1 MTMKV
6 TNRIQDLWD
15 TGTRQA
21 QSEREPS
28 DSDKPGGWTGWL
40 ERQFSERPTLTLGIG
55 LALGVTI
62 GWLIKRR

>member
-1 MTMKV
+1 MNV
-6 TNRIQDLWD
+6 TNRIQDLWE

-21 QSEREPS
+21 VSPSRTERGQE
-28 DSDKPGGWTGWL
+28 GGGVLGWV
-40 ERQFSERPTLTLGIG
+40 ERQFAERPTLTLGLG

>member
-1 MTMKV
+1 MKV
-6 TNRIQDLWD
+6 TNRIQDVWD

-21 QSEREPS
+21 QSQRKPS
-28 DSDKPGGWTGWL
+28 DSEQAGGWTGWV
-40 ERQFSERPTLTLGIG
+40 ERQFAQRPTLTLGLG